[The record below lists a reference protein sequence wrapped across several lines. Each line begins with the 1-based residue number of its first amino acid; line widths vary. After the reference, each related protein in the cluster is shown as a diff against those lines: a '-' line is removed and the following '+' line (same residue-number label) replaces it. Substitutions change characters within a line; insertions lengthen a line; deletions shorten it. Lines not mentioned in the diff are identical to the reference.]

1 MLETLD
7 NSRTRGH
14 IYKLKKKHCRL
25 NIRKNSFTQRV
36 VDVWISLPENV
47 VLAKHV
53 KQFENRLDKVWRDQ
67 EVKYDHTK
75 TIIIGTG
82 GEVVQLS
89 ESDEEDADIVAAM
102 PASTED
108 PKVS

>member
-1 MLETLD
+1 M
-7 NSRTRGH
+7 
-14 IYKLKKKHCRL
+14 
-25 NIRKNSFTQRV
+25 
-36 VDVWISLPENV
+36 
-47 VLAKHV
+47 LAKNV
-53 KQFENRLDKVWRDQ
+53 KQFKNRLDKVWREQ

-75 TIIIGTG
+75 TIITGTG
-82 GEVVQLS
+82 GERIQLS